1 MARAL
6 ALGARGREF
15 KSHLPDI
22 ENLYAPVAQ
31 MDRAP
36 AFHRSLYGEL
46 KLIECMWLYARKS
59 LIFLRI
65 ICRQPLNYR

>member
-1 MARAL
+1 
-6 ALGARGREF
+6 
-15 KSHLPDI
+15 
-22 ENLYAPVAQ
+22 

-36 AFHRSLYGEL
+36 AFQRSLYGEL

-59 LIFLRI
+59 LNFLRI